1 MAIGAGPATQELAD
15 VVGLTYDAAATQLG
29 QAKLVPRRQDVN
41 NEAPAGTVVATVPR
55 AGAKVTEGQQI
66 VVQVSTGRIQLPD
79 VTNKTLAEALKELNQ
94 KGFGRVQPREAVP
107 PDDFEPGVVFQTN
120 PSPGTFVSK
129 DAVITIYVAKAKP
142 SPTPSPTTPS
152 PTPSSS
158 PTTKKPPGSPTP
170 TP

>member
-1 MAIGAGPATQELAD
+1 
-15 VVGLTYDAAATQLG
+15 
-29 QAKLVPRRQDVN
+29 QDVN

-55 AGAKVTEGQQI
+55 AGTKVTEGQQI
-66 VVQVSTGRIQLPD
+66 VVQVSSGKIPLPD
-79 VTNKTLAEALKELNQ
+79 VTNKPRAEALRELNQ
-94 KGFGRVQPREAVP
+94 KGFANVQPRDAVP

-142 SPTPSPTTPS
+142 SPTPEPTTPS
-152 PTPSSS
+152 PSPSSS
-158 PTTKKPPGSPTP
+158 PTSKKPPGSPPP